1 MYTSYYC
8 DYVLQVEEISMQ
20 WLSKSKFTFMSNLM
34 NKSPSFLIFQS
45 IFNQWN
51 MDKVYYIYS
60 AMCYFFFSLT
70 GIMLDRFS
78 ENFSRIILK

>member
-1 MYTSYYC
+1 MELGFFLSYGKLSNCKVYTSYYC

-60 AMCYFFFSLT
+60 AMCYFFFL
-70 GIMLDRFS
+70 
-78 ENFSRIILK
+78 